1 MVAVG
6 CFIKDYLSED
16 LEFTVGMYSD
26 HLCCVT
32 KKALRVPPYLLPTIC
47 FDPLVWLSL
56 CLITV
61 VSAIVYFLL
70 RNTERLEPFQRYR
83 KDHFAW
89 QRIFVDS
96 LMIMLSSPMRS
107 FPRRTPERTF
117 VASMFLV
124 SLVFVSIFQSSLS
137 VVFIK
142 PVFYED
148 INTLEG
154 IAESSLKI
162 AIKYAAMLDDIFP
175 LGATGMV
182 KVLRDKMILT
192 NSTSSLMEE
201 IATEGQLVAITRKE
215 VIDQSY
221 AKYFAARQVH
231 LVPQCPRSYNLGF
244 IAQKNFVLM
253 ERVNEVLLQLNS
265 GGFHV
270 KWIRD
275 LHFNYSWIA
284 LKEHG
289 SFAEESFKVLT
300 VKDLQL
306 PYFILGVGCAF
317 AAIVFVVESI
327 HRHMCK

>member
-1 MVAVG
+1 MAVG

-117 VASMFLV
+117 VASMCLV